1 MRATPSTTEQF
12 TRSESRYERFEPA
25 ARLSSFYCACFLD
38 TTHEQGNGPELYR
51 LFLLNDYNFK
61 GDSPNSMFRVIRL
74 SALSK
79 HLLIKTLLVCL
90 LFSWRG
96 WGMRCSTGRIEN
108 GLCGSVWYQ

>member
-1 MRATPSTTEQF
+1 MRAAPSTTEQF
-12 TRSESRYERFEPA
+12 TRSDESRYERFEPA
-25 ARLSSFYCACFLD
+25 ARLTSFYCAYFLD
-38 TTHEQGNGPELYR
+38 IARERGRNHIR

-61 GDSPNSMFRVIRL
+61 EDSPNSMFRVIRL

-79 HLLIKTLLVCL
+79 PLLIETLLVCL